1 MVMNETERLQTWL
14 ERGSVS
20 ISQLF
25 FQFYNELQISDAE
38 AMLIMHLNAFHEEGN
53 EFPTPANIAQRMS
66 MTENMIS
73 TSMQRLMQKGF
84 MEIHQKLDDKGV
96 LYEVISLLPLWNR
109 LLDCVLVKKENDKN
123 EMEKIKEGQ
132 LFQLFEQEFGR
143 FLSPMETEMISMW
156 LDQDGHS
163 PEVIRRALKEAVL
176 SQKLSLRY
184 IDRILFEWKKN
195 NVKTPEDAEKLSHN
209 FRKNIIPKNTDH
221 QPMKKETDQSSPTS
235 NVPFYNWL
243 DRHK

>member
-1 MVMNETERLQTWL
+1 MNETERLQTWI
-14 ERGSVS
+14 ERGSVN

-25 FQFYNELQISDAE
+25 FQFYKELQISDLE

-53 EFPTPANIAQRMS
+53 EFPTPANIAQRMN
-66 MTENMIS
+66 MTEDMIS

-84 MEIHQKLDDKGV
+84 MEIHQKLDDNGV
-96 LYEVISLLPLWNR
+96 LYEVITLMPLWSR
-109 LLDCVLVKKENDKN
+109 LLDVVLMKN
-123 EMEKIKEGQ
+123 ENVHKETMKEKEGQ

-156 LDQDGHS
+156 LDQDSHT
-163 PEVIRRALKEAVL
+163 PEVIRLALKEAVL

-195 NVKTPEDAEKLSHN
+195 NVKTPADAQKLSKN
-209 FRKNIIPKNTDH
+209 FRKNIISKNTD
-221 QPMKKETDQSSPTS
+221 PESFKKETEQKSPTS

>member
-66 MTENMIS
+66 MTENMI
-73 TSMQRLMQKGF
+73 
-84 MEIHQKLDDKGV
+84 
-96 LYEVISLLPLWNR
+96 
-109 LLDCVLVKKENDKN
+109 
-123 EMEKIKEGQ
+123 
-132 LFQLFEQEFGR
+132 
-143 FLSPMETEMISMW
+143 LSPMETEMISMW

>member
-1 MVMNETERLQTWL
+1 MMNDADRLQTWI
-14 ERGSVS
+14 ERGSVN

-25 FQFYNELQISDAE
+25 FQFYKELQISDTE

-53 EFPTPANIAQRMS
+53 EFPTPANIANRMNL
-66 MTENMIS
+66 TEDMIS
-73 TSMQRLMQKGF
+73 SSMQRLMQKGF
-84 MEIHQKLDDKGV
+84 MEIHQKLDEKGV
-96 LYEVISLLPLWNR
+96 LYEVINLMPLWGR
-109 LLDCVLVKKENDKN
+109 LLDCVDAKN
-123 EMEKIKEGQ
+123 EKNEKETSKLKEGQ

-163 PEVIRRALKEAVL
+163 PEVIRKALMESVI

-195 NVKTPEDAEKLSHN
+195 NVKTTEDANKISKS
-209 FRKNIIPKNTDH
+209 FRKNTLQKNAV
-221 QPMKKETDQSSPTS
+221 QPEQKGTEQQTPSS

>member
-1 MVMNETERLQTWL
+1 MMNDAERLQTWI
-14 ERGSVS
+14 ERGSVN

-25 FQFYNELQISDAE
+25 FQFYKELQISDTE

-53 EFPTPANIAQRMS
+53 EFPTPINIAERMS
-66 MTENMIS
+66 MTQDMIS
-73 TSMQRLMQKGF
+73 SGMQRLMQKGLL
-84 MEIHQKLDDKGV
+84 EIHQKLDENGV
-96 LYEVISLLPLWNR
+96 LYEVMTLMPLWNR
-109 LLDCVLVKKENDKN
+109 LLDCAVKKHEKNKNDTTKL
-123 EMEKIKEGQ
+123 KEGQ

-156 LDQDGHS
+156 LDQDRHS
-163 PEVIRRALKEAVL
+163 PEVIRKALMEAVL

-195 NVKTPEDAEKLSHN
+195 NVKTPEDAEKLSKN
-209 FRKNIIPKNTDH
+209 FRKETFQKHSNQKEKNSEEQT
-221 QPMKKETDQSSPTS
+221 PPSS

-243 DRHK
+243 DRKK

>member
-1 MVMNETERLQTWL
+1 MMSEAERLQTWI
-14 ERGSVS
+14 ERGSVN

-25 FQFYNELQISDAE
+25 FQFYKELQISDTE

-53 EFPTPANIAQRMS
+53 EFPTPANIANRMNL
-66 MTENMIS
+66 TEDMIS
-73 TSMQRLMQKGF
+73 SSMQRLMQKGF
-84 MEIHQKLDDKGV
+84 MEIHQKLDEKGV
-96 LYEVISLLPLWNR
+96 LYEVINLMPLWGR
-109 LLDCVLVKKENDKN
+109 LLDCVDAKN
-123 EMEKIKEGQ
+123 EKNEKETSKLKEGQ

-163 PEVIRRALKEAVL
+163 PEVIRKALMESVI

-195 NVKTPEDAEKLSHN
+195 NVKTTEDANKISKS
-209 FRKNIIPKNTDH
+209 FRKNTLQKNAV
-221 QPMKKETDQSSPTS
+221 QPEQKGTEQQTPSS

>member
-1 MVMNETERLQTWL
+1 MKEAERLQTWI
-14 ERGSVS
+14 ERGSVN

-25 FQFYNELQISDAE
+25 FQFYKELQISDTE

-53 EFPTPANIAQRMS
+53 EFPTPIIIAERMN
-66 MTENMIS
+66 MTQDSIS
-73 TSMQRLMQKGF
+73 SSMQRLMQKGLL
-84 MEIHQKLDDKGV
+84 EIHQKLDENGV
-96 LYEVISLLPLWNR
+96 LYEVMTLVPLWNR
-109 LLDCVLVKKENDKN
+109 LLDCAVKKHEESK
-123 EMEKIKEGQ
+123 EETTKLKEGQ

-156 LDQDGHS
+156 LDQDRHS
-163 PEVIRRALKEAVL
+163 PEVIRKALMEAVL

-195 NVKTPEDAEKLSHN
+195 NVKTPEDAEKLSKN
-209 FRKNIIPKNTDH
+209 FHKDTLQKLNN
-221 QPMKKETDQSSPTS
+221 QQVKKAAEQTPPSS

-243 DRHK
+243 DRKK

>member
-1 MVMNETERLQTWL
+1 MMNDADRLQTWI
-14 ERGSVS
+14 ERGSVN

-25 FQFYNELQISDAE
+25 FQFYKELQISDTE

-53 EFPTPANIAQRMS
+53 EFPTPANIAQRMNL
-66 MTENMIS
+66 TEDMIS
-73 TSMQRLMQKGF
+73 SSMQRLMQKGF
-84 MEIHQKLDDKGV
+84 MEIHQKLDDQGV
-96 LYEVISLLPLWNR
+96 LYEVINLMPIWSR
-109 LLDCVLVKKENDKN
+109 LIDCVFAKSENNEKETSKL
-123 EMEKIKEGQ
+123 KEGQ

-156 LDQDGHS
+156 LDQDRHS
-163 PEVIRRALKEAVL
+163 PEVIRKALMEAVL

-195 NVKTPEDAEKLSHN
+195 NVKTPEDANKHSKN
-209 FRKNIIPKNTDH
+209 FRKNTIQKNAI
-221 QPMKKETDQSSPTS
+221 QPEKKGTEQKPPAS

-243 DRHK
+243 DRNK

>member
-1 MVMNETERLQTWL
+1 MMNKAERLQTWI
-14 ERGSVS
+14 ERGSVN

-25 FQFYNELQISDAE
+25 FQFYKELQISDTE

-53 EFPTPANIAQRMS
+53 EFPTPADIAQRMNL
-66 MTENMIS
+66 TEDMIS
-73 TSMQRLMQKGF
+73 ENMQRLMRKGF
-84 MEIHQKLDDKGV
+84 MEIHQKLDDQGV
-96 LYEVISLLPLWNR
+96 LYEVINLMPLWGR
-109 LLDCVLVKKENDKN
+109 LLDCVVVKSEKDEKDMTKLN
-123 EMEKIKEGQ
+123 EGK
-132 LFQLFEQEFGR
+132 LFQVFEQEFGR

-163 PEVIRRALKEAVL
+163 PEVIRKALIEAVL

-195 NVKTPEDAEKLSHN
+195 KVKTPEDADELSKN
-209 FRKNIIPKNTDH
+209 FRKNTLQKNVVQPEKKGADPK
-221 QPMKKETDQSSPTS
+221 QPSS

>member
-1 MVMNETERLQTWL
+1 MNETERLQTWI
-14 ERGSVS
+14 ERGSVN

-25 FQFYNELQISDAE
+25 FQFYKELQISDLE

-53 EFPTPANIAQRMS
+53 EFPTPVNIAQRMN
-66 MTENMIS
+66 MTEDMIS
-73 TSMQRLMQKGF
+73 TTMQRLMQKGF

-96 LYEVISLLPLWNR
+96 LYEVITLMPLWSR
-109 LLDCVLVKKENDKN
+109 LLDVVLMKN
-123 EMEKIKEGQ
+123 ENVQKETIKEKEGQ

-156 LDQDGHS
+156 LDQDSHS
-163 PEVIRRALKEAVL
+163 PEVIRLALKEAVL

-195 NVKTPEDAEKLSHN
+195 NVKTPADAKKLSKN
-209 FRKNIIPKNTDH
+209 FRKNIIPKNTD
-221 QPMKKETDQSSPTS
+221 PESFKKETEQKSPTS

>member
-1 MVMNETERLQTWL
+1 MNETERLQTWI
-14 ERGSVS
+14 ERGSVN

-25 FQFYNELQISDAE
+25 FQFYKELQISDLE

-53 EFPTPANIAQRMS
+53 EFPTPVNIAQRMN
-66 MTENMIS
+66 MTEDMIS
-73 TSMQRLMQKGF
+73 TTMQRLMQKGF

-96 LYEVISLLPLWNR
+96 LYEVITLMPLWSR
-109 LLDCVLVKKENDKN
+109 LLDVVLMKN
-123 EMEKIKEGQ
+123 ENVQKETIKEKEGQ

-156 LDQDGHS
+156 LDQDSHS
-163 PEVIRRALKEAVL
+163 PEVIRLALKEAVL

-195 NVKTPEDAEKLSHN
+195 NVKTPADAKKLSKN
-209 FRKNIIPKNTDH
+209 FRKNIIPKNTD
-221 QPMKKETDQSSPTS
+221 PESFKKETEQKSPTN